1 MKDEQFD
8 KEITTLY
15 QQRKSQIIAPEV
27 TLSEPSTK
35 AKYSVFKVL
44 STFIF
49 GGIASFGIMAIA
61 SYLAKKPEEL
71 QQIQYTKHQVKI
83 ADIASIEKNDEI
95 IIPKPELPTKPEKPV
110 VQIKK
115 DLLVPLNS
123 KAHVNNVDSFELSMV
138 QIVNLPQLKEP
149 KLFVKPVYKVMPK
162 YTSNTLK
169 GTHSAAVRLRYEI
182 DEYGNVKNIDVVS
195 NNASREL
202 QRSAKKALAKWK
214 YNPDD
219 NVQRNY
225 EIIFEFS
232 GAK

>member
-15 QQRKSQIIAPEV
+15 QQRKAQIIAPKV

-35 AKYSVFKVL
+35 VKYSAFKVL
-44 STFIF
+44 SIFIF
-49 GGIASFGIMAIA
+49 GGIASFGIMAIV
-61 SYLAKKPEEL
+61 SHLAKKPEKL
-71 QQIQYTKHQVKI
+71 QQTQYTKHQMEIV
-83 ADIASIEKNDEI
+83 DIASKEKNDEI
-95 IIPKPELPTKPEKPV
+95 IVPKPELPTKPEKPV
-110 VQIKK
+110 VQIKNE
-115 DLLVPLNS
+115 LLVPLNS
-123 KAHVNNVDSFELSMV
+123 KAHANNVDHFELNMV
-138 QIVNLPQLKEP
+138 QVVNLPQLKEP
-149 KLFVKPVYKVMPK
+149 KFFVKPVYKVMPK
-162 YTSNTLK
+162 YTSNTLN
-169 GTHSAAVRLRYEI
+169 GTQSAAVRLRYEI
-182 DEYGNVKNIDVVS
+182 DESGNVKNIDVIS

-225 EIIFEFS
+225 EIIFEFN